1 MIFDKERCMIKA
13 GMCSVTLAKCSV
25 EEVLEIAVQ
34 GGLQGIEWWGNG
46 HVKHGDLES
55 ARRVRDLTAAAGL
68 EVSSYGS
75 YYRVGVSEGAGLSF
89 QSVLDTAVAL
99 GAPTIRVWAGDRDT
113 CNADAAFIKAVVDD
127 TNRIADLAAEQGIS
141 ITFEFHGGTLT
152 DRNET
157 AIRFAA
163 QVSHPNIFFSWQSP
177 HGYTMEHCLEGLRGL
192 LPRLSTVHVYHWTIG
207 SYEQN
212 TVNETVRPLKWP
224 EDYFRHP
231 LADGTERWGKYIA
244 AVRTTGRNHF
254 FLLEFVKDDSLEQV
268 VADACTLSTLDN
280 RTVCDSNELK
290 KEKI

>member
-1 MIFDKERCMIKA
+1 MIKA
-13 GMCSVTLAKCSV
+13 GICSVTLAKCSV
-25 EEVLEIAVQ
+25 EEVLGIAVQ
-34 GGLQGIEWWGNG
+34 GGLQAIEWWGTG
-46 HVKHGDLES
+46 HVPHGDVAC
-55 ARRVRDLTAAAGL
+55 ARRVRGLTADAGL
-68 EVSSYGS
+68 KVSSYGS

-113 CNADAAFIKAVVDD
+113 GNADVSFIQKVVDD
-127 TNRIADLAAEQGIS
+127 ANRIAGLAAEQGIS

-163 QVSHPNIFFSWQSP
+163 QVPHPNIFFSWQSP
-177 HGYTMEHCLEGLRGL
+177 HGYTMEHCLEGLKGL

-212 TVNETVRPLKWP
+212 TVNETIRPLKWP

-231 LADGTERWGKYIA
+231 LADGTERWKKYLA
-244 AVRTTGRNHF
+244 AVRSTGRDHF
-254 FLLEFVKDDSLEQV
+254 ALLEFVKDDLPGNV
-268 VADACTLSTLDN
+268 LRDAATLKQL
-280 RTVCDSNELK
+280 C
-290 KEKI
+290 

>member
-1 MIFDKERCMIKA
+1 MIKA

-46 HVKHGDLES
+46 HVKHGDVQCAL
-55 ARRVRDLTAAAGL
+55 RVRELTAKAGL

-75 YYRVGVSEGAGLSF
+75 YYKVGVSEGAGLSF

-113 CNADAAFIKAVVDD
+113 CKADEAFIQSVIDD
-127 TNRIADLAAEQGIS
+127 TNRIADLAAKQGIS

-163 QVSHPNIFFSWQSP
+163 QVPHSNVFFSWQSP
-177 HGYTMEHCLEGLRGL
+177 HGYTMEHCLEGLQSL

-231 LADGTERWGKYIA
+231 LVDGTERWGKYTA
-244 AVRTTGRNHF
+244 VVRTTGRDHF
-254 FLLEFVKDDSLEQV
+254 ALLEFVKEDLPEQV
-268 VADACTLSTLDN
+268 VADSAILLSLVDGKAS
-280 RTVCDSNELK
+280 RALPGSCGGG
-290 KEKI
+290 